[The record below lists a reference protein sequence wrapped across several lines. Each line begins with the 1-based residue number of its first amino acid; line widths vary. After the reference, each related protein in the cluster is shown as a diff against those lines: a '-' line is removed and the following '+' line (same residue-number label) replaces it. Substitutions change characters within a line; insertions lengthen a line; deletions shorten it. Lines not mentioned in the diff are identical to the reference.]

1 VTISAGGDAL
11 NVGVIGFGKLGL
23 LHAAILNGLPG
34 VRLAAVADQSS
45 QVLKFLKS
53 KMPDLKVYDDH
64 HRMLREESLGAA
76 AIATPTGSHAQIALD
91 CVNAGLPFMVEKPLC
106 ARASQALPL
115 VEALKA
121 RPVVNLVGYMTR
133 HQEGFVQARRI
144 IASGA
149 LGRLQKFQAT
159 MYIGQLFKTGKGW
172 RYDKEASG
180 GGVLITQNSHLIDM
194 LLWLF
199 GELEWV
205 SGHTQSLYS
214 EQVEDCAHAWFKFK
228 SGLAGFLDSSWSQRH
243 YRTIVMGIGVQGSL
257 GTLEVEDD
265 GLRLFLD
272 RAHGE
277 WPAGWSNW
285 RKPDLFKGVSLDIGG
300 PYYTRQAEEFIAAVR
315 GQGSVA
321 SDVFS
326 AYRTQCAVEAIYRS
340 ASQDGA
346 PVGLESF

>member
-1 VTISAGGDAL
+1 MTITPEGQAL
-11 NVGVIGFGKLGL
+11 RVGVIGFGKLGL
-23 LHAAILNGLPG
+23 LHAAILNGLAG
-34 VRLAAVADQSS
+34 AKLVAVADQSS

-64 HRMLREESLGAA
+64 HRMLREENLGAV
-76 AIATPTGSHAQIALD
+76 AIATPTGTHAEIALD

-106 ARASQALPL
+106 ARASQAEPL

-121 RPVVNLVGYMTR
+121 RPVVNMVGYMTR
-133 HQEGFVQARRI
+133 HQEGFIQARRI

-149 LGRLQKFQAT
+149 LGKLQKFQAT

-172 RYDKEASG
+172 RYDKHASG
-180 GGVLITQNSHLIDM
+180 GGVLITQNSHLLDM

-199 GELEWV
+199 GDLEWV

-214 EQVEDCAHAWFKFK
+214 EQVEDCAHAYFRFK
-228 SGLAGFLDSSWSQRH
+228 SGLVGFLDSSWSQRH
-243 YRTIVMGIGVQGSL
+243 YRTIVMGISVQGSE

-272 RAHGE
+272 KASGD
-277 WPAGWSNW
+277 WPAGWTTW
-285 RKPDLFKGVSLDIGG
+285 RKPDLFKGVSLDVGG
-300 PYYTRQAEEFIAAVR
+300 PFYTRQAEEFIAAVR
-315 GQGSVA
+315 GQGSVT

-340 ASQDGA
+340 ASQSGA
-346 PVGLESF
+346 PVSLESV